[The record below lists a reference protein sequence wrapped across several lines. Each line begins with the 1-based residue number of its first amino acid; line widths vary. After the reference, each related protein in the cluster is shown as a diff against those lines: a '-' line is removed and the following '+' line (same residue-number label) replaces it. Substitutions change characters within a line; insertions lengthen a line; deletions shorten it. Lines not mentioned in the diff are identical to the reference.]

1 MGWFDRW
8 RTAGGDGGA
17 GDEPGHEAPVEID
30 LGMRHVYEVEP
41 VVAALED
48 EGCRVYLVDQ
58 SDIAKAAELHPKR
71 CRVLVAPADEDRARE
86 LFAEAG
92 LL

>member
-1 MGWFDRW
+1 MGWFRKA
-8 RTAGGDGGA
+8 RTADGGDGA
-17 GDEPGHEAPVEID
+17 VDHDAPVELD
-30 LGMRHVYEVEP
+30 LGMRHVYEVEL
-41 VVAALED
+41 VVGALED

-71 CRVLVAPADEDRARE
+71 CRVLVAPADEARARE
-86 LFAEAG
+86 VFAEAG